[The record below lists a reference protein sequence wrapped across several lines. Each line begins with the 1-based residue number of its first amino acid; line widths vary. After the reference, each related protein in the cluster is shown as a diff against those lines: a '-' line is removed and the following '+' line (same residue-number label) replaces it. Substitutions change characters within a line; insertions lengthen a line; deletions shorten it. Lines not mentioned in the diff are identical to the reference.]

1 MIKPFKHIAL
11 SSLLAATALI
21 CLAQGCKK
29 QDGPDDQDSSKIKV
43 WITRADR
50 TMILRNLD
58 LDLKFDTVTNA
69 FTTISV
75 DSSKQYQ
82 EVKGFG
88 YTLTGGSAWLINKLP
103 ADKKEALIH
112 ELFSADSGCIGISYI
127 RVSIGSSD
135 LDATTFSYNDLP
147 AGETDLNLDKFSL
160 DKDRTDL
167 IPVLKMALQQN
178 PNLSILG
185 SPWSAPAWMK
195 NNRSTVGGQL
205 LTKYYDVYARY
216 LVKYVQGMAAE
227 GIPVEAIT
235 IQNEPLNPHNNPS
248 MEMSAAEQLAF
259 VKNHLGP
266 AFRAAGLTTG
276 IILYDHN
283 CDRPDYPITILND
296 PEAKQYVDGSAF
308 HLYGGDIS
316 AMTTV
321 KEAHPDKNLY
331 FTEQW
336 VGGPSNFG
344 PDLRWHV
351 KNLIVGAMRNWSQTV
366 LEWNLASDP
375 SYRPHTN
382 GGCTQCEGALTI
394 DTQVSRNVSYYII
407 AHASKFVPA
416 GSVRIDSNLP
426 EGLPNVAFLTPDGEK
441 VLIVLNDS
449 ELDRS
454 FNIGFKGKIANTRI
468 AGGSVTTFI
477 W

>member
-1 MIKPFKHIAL
+1 MTKLIRQLPISAL
-11 SSLLAATALI
+11 LI
-21 CLAQGCKK
+21 SMAFISMAQGCKK
-29 QDGPDDQDSSKIKV
+29 QEDPTDQNSGKIET

-50 TMILRNLD
+50 TMILKNLD
-58 LDLKFDTVTNA
+58 LNLRFDTVTNG
-69 FTTISV
+69 FISITV
-75 DSSKQYQ
+75 DTARMYQ
-82 EVKGFG
+82 EVQGFG
-88 YTLTGGSAWLINKLP
+88 YTLTGGSAWLINRLS

-112 ELFSADSGCIGISYI
+112 ELFSADSGCIAISYLRI
-127 RVSIGSSD
+127 SIGSSD
-135 LDATTFSYNDLP
+135 LDAATFSYNDLP
-147 AGETDLNLDKFSL
+147 NGETDLNLEKFSL

-167 IPVLKMALQQN
+167 IPVLKMALAHN
-178 PNLSILG
+178 PGLKIMG

-216 LVKYVQGMAAE
+216 LVKYVQAMAAE
-227 GIPVEAIT
+227 GIPIDAIT

-248 MEMSAAEQLAF
+248 MEMSAAEQTF
-259 VKNHLGP
+259 FIKNHLGP
-266 AFRAAGLTTG
+266 AFRSAGLTTR
-276 IILYDHN
+276 IIVYDHN
-283 CDRPDYPITILND
+283 CDRPDYPITVMND
-296 PEAKQYVDGSAF
+296 PEARQYVDGSAF
-308 HLYGGDIS
+308 HLYGGEIS

-351 KNLIVGAMRNWSQTV
+351 KNLIIGAMRNWSQTV

-375 SYRPHTN
+375 SYRPHTP

-394 DTQVSRNVSYYII
+394 DTQVARNVSYYII

-416 GSVRIDSNLP
+416 GSVRIDSNAP
-426 EGLPNVAFLTPDGEK
+426 EGLPNVAFLTPSGKK

-449 ELDRS
+449 DTDRS
-454 FNIGFKGKIANTRI
+454 FNISFKGKTANTRI
-468 AGGSVTTFI
+468 GGGSVTTYI